1 MFDVFRVYLIDFKQN
16 IGGEI
21 SGKHYAVIM
30 SKMSKKDD
38 TLIVAPI
45 TSKKKGKKYRGGIT
59 IDCTKY
65 QKNLVKFITLLSL
78 ILLIILFECHHIN
91 AYIHQK
97 DEKILDSCQRCKLLV
112 KSFKEVCV
120 IVFHVIHIEN

>member
-1 MFDVFRVYLIDFKQN
+1 MFDVFGVYLIDFKQN

-21 SGKHYAVIM
+21 SGKNYAVVM

-45 TSKKKGKKYRGGIT
+45 TSKKKGMKYRGGIT

-65 QKNLVKFITLLSL
+65 QKNPTYEKAFIK
-78 ILLIILFECHHIN
+78 IRKIRE
-91 AYIHQK
+91 IHKSRFLGRKIYDLEESDVIKLK
-97 DEKILDSCQRCKLLV
+97 DTFRSYFDL
-112 KSFKEVCV
+112 
-120 IVFHVIHIEN
+120 